1 MTTELQCLKSLGV
14 LIRYLRLFL
23 LHRCGYLICGLTS
36 TTRSQNGN
44 GVGRTCWRR
53 PTALEKVAGGPLMAE
68 VDLGP
73 GVALRGATDTDNGL
87 LCW

>member
-1 MTTELQCLKSLGV
+1 MTTELTVFGIPSGSSCFTAVGTLFVV
-14 LIRYLRLFL
+14 LPVPQGPIMEIVWEL
-23 LHRCGYLICGLTS
+23 LVGGGLLE
-36 TTRSQNGN
+36 
-44 GVGRTCWRR
+44 VL
-53 PTALEKVAGGPLMAE
+53 PAALQKVAGGPLMAE